1 MNGKCQYSSTLLTL
15 EKLLIYSVHRNTLWK
30 IMGSYGIPNKI
41 INLVKCFYNNFE
53 CSVILGNTTS
63 ENFSIKSGVRQ
74 GCILSPILFLM
85 TIDWIQRKTTRE
97 HRGIQ
102 WTLFGQIEDLDFA
115 DDIAEI
121 SSNRQ
126 HLQEKTTILNRYA
139 EETGLK
145 INITK
150 TKVMTVN
157 TTLSQPITINHNP
170 VETVDDFTYL
180 GSVISAD
187 NGTKKDINTRLSKA
201 RSAFARLK
209 SIWKS
214 KVYNKKTKIH
224 IYNSNVKS
232 VLLYGSECWR
242 LI

>member
-1 MNGKCQYSSTLLTL
+1 MNPFGIVVLTNLKPIYTL
-15 EKLLIYSVHRNTLWK
+15 
-30 IMGSYGIPNKI
+30 
-41 INLVKCFYNNFE
+41 
-53 CSVILGNTTS
+53 
-63 ENFSIKSGVRQ
+63 
-74 GCILSPILFLM
+74 
-85 TIDWIQRKTTRE
+85 
-97 HRGIQ
+97 
-102 WTLFGQIEDLDFA
+102 
-115 DDIAEI
+115 
-121 SSNRQ
+121 
-126 HLQEKTTILNRYA
+126 KTTILNRYA

-187 NGTKKDINTRLSKA
+187 NGTKKDINTRLCKA

-209 SIWKS
+209 PIWKS
-214 KVYNKKTKIH
+214 KVYSKKTKIH

-232 VLLYGSECWR
+232 VLLYGAECWR
-242 LI
+242 IIQSDLQKLEVFQNNCLRRIRGIFWPEKKLGTKIY